1 MLTSIVATAT
11 AIELFTNGFLL
22 GISSYLTIK
31 KGWYVMS
38 KLLRLIKN
46 IIIEMKITINTTDE
60 EIEKASDIFG
70 RRYNVDPKSILDAYK
85 NKDNH

>member
-31 KGWYVMS
+31 KG
-38 KLLRLIKN
+38 
-46 IIIEMKITINTTDE
+46 
-60 EIEKASDIFG
+60 
-70 RRYNVDPKSILDAYK
+70 
-85 NKDNH
+85 